1 MVGQP
6 LAFDALDRGFGAV
19 NVAAP
24 KTDAVIVTEVKLR
37 EITVRVYLACRS
49 AKEFFRGI
57 IYSWVRQL
65 SMLVPSAAGGREPV
79 RRARICV

>member
-19 NVAAP
+19 NVAAA

-37 EITVRVYLACRS
+37 EITVQVGFIWRADRQRV
-49 AKEFFRGI
+49 
-57 IYSWVRQL
+57 L
-65 SMLVPSAAGGREPV
+65 SRDHLFMGEMA
-79 RRARICV
+79 

>member
-6 LAFDALDRGFGAV
+6 LAFDALDRGFGTV

-37 EITVRVYLACRS
+37 EITVQVGFIWRTDRPKSSFARS
-49 AKEFFRGI
+49 FIHG
-57 IYSWVRQL
+57 
-65 SMLVPSAAGGREPV
+65 
-79 RRARICV
+79 

>member
-24 KTDAVIVTEVKLR
+24 KTDAVIVTEIKLCEMTVQVPVELNR
-37 EITVRVYLACRS
+37 EANRDAHGTVGFIWRTDRPKS
-49 AKEFFRGI
+49 SF
-57 IYSWVRQL
+57 
-65 SMLVPSAAGGREPV
+65 AGSFIHG
-79 RRARICV
+79 